1 MRRVEPAAVR
11 RAQIIE
17 AAKRRF
23 RETGFHAT
31 TMADIAAS
39 AGVSVG
45 LLYRYFP
52 SKEEVIREIGEA
64 DLQAQLLTVER
75 ALEAHPDDRAAALD
89 ALIAALAELAVDRD
103 RTLLM
108 LEITAETARSPSLT
122 AFAFDIE
129 RRVKSLL
136 EARFAADLPQ
146 EERETRIRMALYLF
160 TALGL
165 EVYRDPENLP
175 VAMRVAAQA
184 VRRVLNPNLDAG

>member
-1 MRRVEPAAVR
+1 VEPAAVR

-175 VAMRVAAQA
+175 VAMLVAAQA

>member
-136 EARFAADLPQ
+136 EARFAVDLPQ

>member
-175 VAMRVAAQA
+175 VAMLVAAQA

>member
-136 EARFAADLPQ
+136 EARFAAALPQ